1 MAVTNGNGA
10 GATSG
15 ALYAIGA
22 TGANG
27 RTDGF
32 ALEQAMA
39 MSTTTAIYQKKEE
52 YNYENDISIDEI

>member
-1 MAVTNGNGA
+1 MTNGKGA

-27 RTDGF
+27 RSDGLDS
-32 ALEQAMA
+32 AHAMA
-39 MSTTTAIYQKKEE
+39 MSTTTAI
-52 YNYENDISIDEI
+52 